1 MIYQSTSSY
10 WSNFSCINSVCPFS
24 SCPIDL
30 YLRSQKVTHDRN
42 TRVFHASFNQRSRR
56 PHRNSSFSF
65 LFMTSINFSLTGRPD
80 DFMQQQ
86 QAVLYHGVAVPDL
99 YFKINSQYF
108 QGPVKFVPVGNL
120 ITATDNKT

>member
-1 MIYQSTSSY
+1 
-10 WSNFSCINSVCPFS
+10 
-24 SCPIDL
+24 
-30 YLRSQKVTHDRN
+30 
-42 TRVFHASFNQRSRR
+42 
-56 PHRNSSFSF
+56 
-65 LFMTSINFSLTGRPD
+65 
-80 DFMQQQ
+80 MQQQ